1 MTEVPRKRRNPLRG
15 REALP
20 GAFMGLAFSGIVAAL
35 LALNTS
41 DVAVLGVGIALLGTL
56 IVLIYELIRRFDQR
70 GEAEDHRS
78 ALLAALDGQRTQWLL
93 LELREIAACAK
104 NAIDD
109 DRNSVLFEGLI
120 RDRIEETRLFMQD
133 LERGRVRVPAGD
145 VTQMSTKM
153 TNQIDNVTEIIR
165 ATTIPKLDNEWW
177 LSTAGR
183 DYLDRN
189 RRAIETGVKTERIV
203 LWDEDDDFETLAKVI
218 KQQLAAEV
226 EVLFAK
232 RSEIGSGTLKT
243 GIASATLKTSIA
255 IYDDSTYNEVVF
267 NFEGEEIY
275 VEYYLEPSDAK
286 KAIARFKQLH
296 GLATKAVPP
305 KLKPFMEG

>member
-1 MTEVPRKRRNPLRG
+1 MV
-15 REALP
+15 
-20 GAFMGLAFSGIVAAL
+20 GLAFSGMVAAL
-35 LALNTS
+35 LALKTS
-41 DVAVLGVGIALLGTL
+41 EVAVLGVGIALLGTL
-56 IVLIYELIRRFDQR
+56 IVLVYELIRRFDQR

-104 NAIDD
+104 SAIDD

-153 TNQIDNVTEIIR
+153 TNQIDNVAEIIR
-165 ATTIPKLDNEWW
+165 ATTIPKLDNGWW

-189 RRAIETGVKTERIV
+189 RRAIETGVTTERIV
-203 LWDEDDDFETLAKVI
+203 LWDEDDDFETLARVI
-218 KQQLAAEV
+218 KQQLAAGV
-226 EVLFAK
+226 EVLYAK

-243 GIASATLKTSIA
+243 GTASATLKTSIA

-305 KLKPFMEG
+305 KLKQFMEG